1 MTVGTALMAIGA
13 VATVVTLLPVFV
25 DLDPLP
31 LPVYLLC
38 FMAPAGLAVLLGA
51 LWQRART
58 RQDRLHRSTTH
69 SP

>member
-1 MTVGTALMAIGA
+1 MVAVGA
-13 VATVVTLLPVFV
+13 VATLVTLLPVFV
-25 DLDPLP
+25 DLGPLP

-58 RQDRLHRSTTH
+58 RRDRLHRSPTTH
-69 SP
+69 PE